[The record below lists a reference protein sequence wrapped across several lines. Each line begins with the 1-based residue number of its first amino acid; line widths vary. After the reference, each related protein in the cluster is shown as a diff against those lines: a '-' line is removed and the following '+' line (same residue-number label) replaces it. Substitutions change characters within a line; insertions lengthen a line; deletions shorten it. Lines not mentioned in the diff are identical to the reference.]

1 MRGIRRYSSLP
12 HVGQYINGRWMN
24 SSETIVVDN
33 PATGNPLCTVAKG
46 TKADIQLAIAAGKQA
61 FDSGVWSTA
70 SPADR
75 FDVMMNISQGLK
87 KQLDL
92 MAEMESLQT
101 GRPLREM
108 KVQLSRVP
116 EWIEYFAS
124 LNRTYEGS
132 VTPFKGDMLNY
143 IQRVPLGVVGQITPW
158 NHPLL
163 IALKKISPALATGN
177 SIVVKPSE
185 LAPVNV
191 LKFAEICCEAG
202 LPSGILNVVCG
213 VGSEA
218 GEALVTSPDIAKLDI
233 TGGTETGRVVASA
246 AGRNLVECIA
256 ELGGK
261 APVIVFEDC
270 NLQDAVN
277 GAAFAAFIAS
287 GQTCVMGSRILVH
300 QSIHDEFV
308 NRLVKKVSSIKIGS
322 PMSLETQMGPL
333 ITKKQQR
340 RVQEFVQQAVQ
351 EGCNIAC
358 GGAVPSREGFYFE
371 PTIITNCKPSHT
383 IFREEVFGPVVC
395 VVPFEDEQE
404 ALTLAN
410 DSDFGLAAGVW
421 TLNVKRA
428 HRFAQRLDV
437 GLVWVNGHHHNDPS
451 SPWGGTKLSGMGRE
465 NGKVAFEAYTQPKSI
480 VINYGSSSDWFG
492 DNHARYG

>member
-1 MRGIRRYSSLP
+1 
-12 HVGQYINGRWMN
+12 MN
-24 SSETIVVDN
+24 SSENIVVEN

-46 TKADIQLAIAAGKQA
+46 TKSDVQLAIAAGKQA
-61 FDSGVWSTA
+61 FESGVWSTA
-70 SPADR
+70 CPGDR
-75 FDVMMNISQGLK
+75 FDVMMTISGQLK

-108 KVQLSRVP
+108 KVQLARIP
-116 EWIEYFAS
+116 EWIEYFAAM
-124 LNRTYEGS
+124 NRTYEGS

-163 IALKKISPALATGN
+163 IALKKISPALAAGN

-191 LKFAEICCEAG
+191 LKFAEICSEAG
-202 LPSGILNVVCG
+202 LPPGILNVVCG
-213 VGSEA
+213 IGSEA
-218 GEALVTSPDIAKLDI
+218 GAALVSSPDIAKLDI
-233 TGGTETGRVVASA
+233 TGGTDTGRLVASA
-246 AGRNLVECIA
+246 AGRNLIECIA

-261 APVIVFEDC
+261 APVVVFEDC
-270 NLQDAVN
+270 NIQDAVN

-300 QSIHDEFV
+300 KSIHDDFV
-308 NRLVKKVSSIKIGS
+308 TRLVKKVTKIKIGS
-322 PMSLETQMGPL
+322 PMDLETQMGPL
-333 ITKKQQR
+333 ITKKQQH

-351 EGCNIAC
+351 EGCTIAC
-358 GGAVPSREGFYFE
+358 GGSIPQREGYYFE
-371 PTIITNCKPSHT
+371 PTVITNCNSSHT

-404 ALTLAN
+404 ALKLAN
-410 DSDFGLAAGVW
+410 DSEFGLAASVW
-421 TLNVKRA
+421 TQSVKRA
-428 HRFAQRLDV
+428 HRFAHRLDV
-437 GLVWVNGHHHNDPS
+437 GIVWINGHHHNDPS

-480 VINYGSSSDWFG
+480 VVNYGSSSDWFG
-492 DNHARYG
+492 DNKARYG